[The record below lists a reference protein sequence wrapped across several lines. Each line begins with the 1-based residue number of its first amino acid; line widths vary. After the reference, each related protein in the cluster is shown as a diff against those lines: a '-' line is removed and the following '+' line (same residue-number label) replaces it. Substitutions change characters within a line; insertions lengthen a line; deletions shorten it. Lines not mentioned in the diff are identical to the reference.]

1 MLFDVLVRPP
11 TCYTRAPRET
21 ESTLFQPQ
29 LHSTIGRYTSAY
41 IRKPEPDA
49 IFSCATE
56 P

>member
-1 MLFDVLVRPP
+1 MPHDVLDRPP
-11 TCYTRAPRET
+11 TSYPRVPRET

-29 LHSTIGRYTSAY
+29 LLSTIGRYTSAY

-49 IFSCATE
+49 IFFWATE